1 MVLLPS
7 FISKAQTNPNFWHLS
22 VEQGL
27 SNATVTCILQDKQG
41 FMWFGTDDG
50 LNRYDGYHF
59 KVYRKDLNNNLS
71 LPDNLIENMIED
83 KEGNLWIATTKGLA
97 KYNPQLD
104 KIERINEIRNTVI
117 FGLLID
123 DKGNLWICGD
133 NQLAILD
140 MKTKKWQF
148 LTSLFEDK
156 HNFNTLAQSSPEDFW
171 ISSDGKGIYHLQLS
185 TQKTTLYQKQTN
197 NPNSLTDNTTHD
209 IFYDGKGSLWIPTY
223 YGGISKFDIATKQFT
238 NFKAEA
244 GNPNTILTNGV
255 SMVCQDGEDLLFA
268 VENGGI
274 SRYNTR
280 TGTFSNIL
288 HDEKVPFSLIS
299 NTTRSIYKDRQGR
312 IWVGTF
318 SKGLSIW
325 DRYKEKFKQLEV
337 PLSSKIVNSLF
348 MDSKQ
353 RLWIGTEEG
362 VAMKDKEKIT
372 YFKHDPKDP
381 KSLSANPVL
390 SIHEDNK
397 RRVWLGTWLGGINL
411 YDENKNNFINYLN
424 KGNTNKVGTAN
435 LNCVFALANDIEN
448 EQLVIGSYG
457 GVQALNEANGA
468 FEDFISYINR
478 SIKEE
483 YVHDVRQDSK
493 GNWWVATLNGLHFF
507 DAKTKQQTLYL
518 NTEQDKNSLSNNGA
532 LCLLEDSKQRMWV
545 GTREGLNLM
554 TAQGKF
560 KKFTVA
566 DGLPSNEINSII
578 EDEHGHLWIGT
589 NQGLSLFDL
598 EKNEFKNYT
607 ESDGLVSK
615 QCKVNAITKS
625 AEGEIFVGT
634 TNGVNHFFHD
644 DVKDNP
650 YLPPVII
657 TDFKIFNQSVKV
669 GMPDSPLS
677 KAINHT
683 PSITLTHEHSV
694 FSFDFVA
701 LNFTQS
707 EKNQYAYRLEPF
719 EKQWNK
725 VGSQRNAT
733 YTNLDAGTYVFHV
746 QASNNDGLW
755 NEEGAKITIIVLPP
769 WWATWWFRVLVI
781 GSIVGGTFAFY
792 KFRVAFLK
800 KQNRKLEK
808 TVHERTLA
816 LENANEELIQQ
827 KEELEQSNEFI
838 KLQSDKLLAI
848 NNQKDK
854 LFSIISHDLRSPMAA
869 LKNVIDILDFDS
881 LDKTELETI
890 KAELTKHFTKTDF
903 TLQSLLQWAK
913 TQMQGENSK
922 PVLTRLRKITSEII
936 DFLDNIASQKQIEL
950 RNEISEGVEV
960 LVDRNHLQTILRNLI
975 SNALKFTNRKG
986 SIVVY
991 SLSKNN
997 FIETAVQDT
1006 GIGMTELA
1014 KSKLFSN
1021 IYYTSTGTEGEAG
1034 SGFGLTIVKDLVEK
1048 NGGKIWV
1055 ESEIG
1060 KGSTFYF
1067 TLPKS

>member
-1 MVLLPS
+1 MLYIFLYKRLQISDFKLLWGLVILLMVLLPS
-7 FISKAQTNPNFWHLS
+7 FISKAQTNPHFWHLS

-50 LNRYDGYHF
+50 LNRYDGYNF
-59 KVYRKDLNNNLS
+59 KVYRKDLNHDLS
-71 LPDNLIENMIED
+71 LPDNLIEDMIED

-104 KIERINEIRNTVI
+104 KIERIKAIRNTVI

-133 NQLAILD
+133 NQLAMLD

-148 LTSLFEDK
+148 LTSLFEGK
-156 HNFNTLAQSSPEDFW
+156 HNFNTLAQSSAEDFW
-171 ISSDGKGIYHLQLS
+171 ISSDGKGIYHLTLS
-185 TQKTTLYQKQTN
+185 TQKTTLYQKQAN

-223 YGGISKFDIATKQFT
+223 YGGISKLDIATKQFT

-280 TGTFSNIL
+280 TETFSNIL

-435 LNCVFALANDIEN
+435 LNCVFALANSIEN

-566 DGLPSNEINSII
+566 DGLPSNEFNSII
-578 EDEHGHLWIGT
+578 ED
-589 NQGLSLFDL
+589 
-598 EKNEFKNYT
+598 
-607 ESDGLVSK
+607 
-615 QCKVNAITKS
+615 
-625 AEGEIFVGT
+625 
-634 TNGVNHFFHD
+634 
-644 DVKDNP
+644 
-650 YLPPVII
+650 
-657 TDFKIFNQSVKV
+657 
-669 GMPDSPLS
+669 
-677 KAINHT
+677 
-683 PSITLTHEHSV
+683 
-694 FSFDFVA
+694 
-701 LNFTQS
+701 
-707 EKNQYAYRLEPF
+707 
-719 EKQWNK
+719 
-725 VGSQRNAT
+725 
-733 YTNLDAGTYVFHV
+733 
-746 QASNNDGLW
+746 
-755 NEEGAKITIIVLPP
+755 
-769 WWATWWFRVLVI
+769 
-781 GSIVGGTFAFY
+781 
-792 KFRVAFLK
+792 
-800 KQNRKLEK
+800 
-808 TVHERTLA
+808 
-816 LENANEELIQQ
+816 
-827 KEELEQSNEFI
+827 
-838 KLQSDKLLAI
+838 
-848 NNQKDK
+848 
-854 LFSIISHDLRSPMAA
+854 
-869 LKNVIDILDFDS
+869 
-881 LDKTELETI
+881 
-890 KAELTKHFTKTDF
+890 
-903 TLQSLLQWAK
+903 
-913 TQMQGENSK
+913 
-922 PVLTRLRKITSEII
+922 
-936 DFLDNIASQKQIEL
+936 
-950 RNEISEGVEV
+950 
-960 LVDRNHLQTILRNLI
+960 
-975 SNALKFTNRKG
+975 
-986 SIVVY
+986 
-991 SLSKNN
+991 
-997 FIETAVQDT
+997 
-1006 GIGMTELA
+1006 
-1014 KSKLFSN
+1014 
-1021 IYYTSTGTEGEAG
+1021 
-1034 SGFGLTIVKDLVEK
+1034 
-1048 NGGKIWV
+1048 
-1055 ESEIG
+1055 
-1060 KGSTFYF
+1060 
-1067 TLPKS
+1067 